1 MRKFDLIVIGS
12 GSGLEVSADVSD
24 AGRTVA
30 IIEEGPFGG
39 TCLNRGCIP
48 SKMLIHCADV
58 MQTVQNAAAFGIH
71 AKVESI
77 DWPFIVRR
85 AFEEV
90 DADAAM
96 IERGNRQ
103 GENIEVYK
111 GHGRFTGPKT
121 MAVTGPGIDDE
132 ELTADTIL
140 IAAGTR
146 PWVPDIPGLDQTP
159 YITSDEALRLPEQ
172 PKKMT
177 IIGGGYI
184 AAELAHFFG
193 ALGTEITIIHRRGL
207 MLREEDTDVSRRFTE
222 VYQRRFNMVL
232 DAQVTGVSHQKG
244 AITVEVTTPGGSQ
257 SITSD
262 TLLMATGRVPNTD
275 ILEVANTGVELNQR
289 GFIDTDEYLQTN
301 VPGIWALGDIVG
313 RYLLKHSANL
323 EASYASNNILDPANL
338 VAVDYHAMPHAVF
351 ASPQVASVGLT
362 EREAE
367 ARGAA
372 YVAASYNYSDT
383 AYGASIEDKDG
394 FVKVLADPE
403 TGEVL
408 GCHII
413 GAEAATLIQE
423 AANVMRGRMGVD
435 AIVQSIYVHP
445 ALPEVVQRAFGAL
458 PV

>member
-24 AGRTVA
+24 AGQSVA

-58 MQTVQNAAAFGIH
+58 MQTIQNAAAFGIQ

-77 DWPFIVRR
+77 DWPFIVKR

-90 DADAAM
+90 DADAAI
-96 IERGNRQ
+96 IEWGNRNA
-103 GENIEVYK
+103 ENVQVFK
-111 GHGRFTGPKT
+111 GRGRFTGPKS
-121 MAVTGPGIDDE
+121 MAIQGYDE
-132 ELTADTIL
+132 EITADTIL

-172 PKKMT
+172 PKRLT

-193 ALGTEITIIHRRGL
+193 ALGTEVNIIHRRDL

-232 DAQVTGVSHQKG
+232 DAKVEGVSHQNG
-244 AITVEVTTPGGSQ
+244 EITVEVTTPDGNP
-257 SITSD
+257 SIKSD

-275 ILEVANTGVELNQR
+275 ILEVAKTGVEVNER
-289 GFIDTDEYLQTN
+289 GYIGTDEYLQTN

-313 RYLLKHSANL
+313 PYLLKHSANL
-323 EASYASNNILDPANL
+323 EASYASNNMLNPDNQ
-338 VAVDYHAMPHAVF
+338 VAVDFHAMPHAVF
-351 ASPQVASVGLT
+351 ASPQVASVGMT
-362 EREAE
+362 EQKAE
-367 ARGAA
+367 GRGAA
-372 YVAASYNYSDT
+372 YVAATYDYSDT

-403 TGEVL
+403 TGEIL

-413 GAEAATLIQE
+413 GTDAATLIQE

-435 AIVQSIYVHP
+435 AILQSIYVHP
-445 ALPEVVQRAFGAL
+445 ALPEVIQRAVGAL

>member
-24 AGRTVA
+24 AGRSVA
-30 IIEEGPFGG
+30 VIEEGPFGG

-71 AKVESI
+71 AKVERI
-77 DWPFIVRR
+77 DWRFIVQR

-103 GENIEVYK
+103 SENIEVFK
-111 GHGRFTGPKT
+111 GRGRFTGPKT
-121 MAVTGPGIDDE
+121 IAVTGPGLDEE

-146 PWVPDIPGLDQTP
+146 PWVPDIPGLDRTP

-172 PKKMT
+172 PRRLT

-193 ALGTEITIIHRRGL
+193 ALGTEVTIIHRRGL
-207 MLREEDTDVSRRFTE
+207 MLREEDEDVSRRFTE
-222 VYQRRFNMVL
+222 VYQRRFNMML
-232 DAQVTGVSHQKG
+232 DSQAAGVSSKNG
-244 AITVEVTTPGGSQ
+244 EIIVEVTTPDGSK
-257 SITSD
+257 SVTSD

-275 ILEVANTGVELNQR
+275 SLEVAKTGVELNQR
-289 GFIDTDEYLQTN
+289 GYIKTDEHLQTN

-313 RYLLKHSANL
+313 RYLLKHNANL
-323 EASYASNNILDPANL
+323 EAAYASNNILDPENQA
-338 VAVDYHAMPHAVF
+338 AVDYHAMPHAVF

-362 EREAE
+362 QQEAE
-367 ARGAA
+367 GRGAA
-372 YVAASYNYSDT
+372 YVAATYAYSDT

-403 TGEVL
+403 TGEIL

-413 GAEAATLIQE
+413 GTDAATLIQE
-423 AANVMRGRMGVD
+423 VANAMRLRLGVD
-435 AIVQSIYVHP
+435 AITQSIYVHP
-445 ALPEVVQRAFGAL
+445 ALPEVLQRAFGQL

>member
-24 AGRTVA
+24 AGQSVA

-58 MQTVQNAAAFGIH
+58 MQTIQNAAAFGIQ

-77 DWPFIVRR
+77 DWPFIVKR

-96 IERGNRQ
+96 IEWGNRNA
-103 GENIEVYK
+103 ENVEVFK
-111 GHGRFTGPKT
+111 GRGRFTGPKS
-121 MAVTGPGIDDE
+121 MAIQGYDE
-132 ELTADTIL
+132 EITADTIL

-172 PKKMT
+172 PKRLT

-193 ALGTEITIIHRRGL
+193 ALGTEVNIIHRRDL

-232 DAQVTGVSHQKG
+232 DAKVEGVSHQNG
-244 AITVEVTTPGGSQ
+244 EITVEVTTPDGNQ
-257 SITSD
+257 SIKSD
-262 TLLMATGRVPNTD
+262 TLSMATGRVPNTD
-275 ILEVANTGVELNQR
+275 ILEVAKTGVEVNER
-289 GFIDTDEYLQTN
+289 GYIGTDEYLQTN

-323 EASYASNNILDPANL
+323 EASYASNNMLNPDNQ

-351 ASPQVASVGLT
+351 ASPQVASVGMT
-362 EREAE
+362 EQEAE
-367 ARGAA
+367 GRGAA
-372 YVAASYNYSDT
+372 YVAATYDYSDT

-403 TGEVL
+403 TGEIL

-413 GAEAATLIQE
+413 GTDAATLIQE

-435 AIVQSIYVHP
+435 AILQSIYVHP
-445 ALPEVVQRAFGAL
+445 ALPEVIQRAVGAL

>member
-24 AGRTVA
+24 AGLSVA

-58 MQTVQNAAAFGIH
+58 MQTIQNAAAFGIQ

-77 DWPFIVRR
+77 DWPFIVKR

-90 DADAAM
+90 DADAAI
-96 IERGNRQ
+96 IEWGNRNA
-103 GENIEVYK
+103 ENVQVFK
-111 GHGRFTGPKT
+111 GRGRFTGPKS
-121 MAVTGPGIDDE
+121 MAIQGYDE
-132 ELTADTIL
+132 EITADTIL

-172 PKKMT
+172 PKRLT

-193 ALGTEITIIHRRGL
+193 ALGTEVNIIHRRDL

-232 DAQVTGVSHQKG
+232 DAKVEGVSHQNG
-244 AITVEVTTPGGSQ
+244 EITVEVTTPDGNP
-257 SITSD
+257 SIKSD

-275 ILEVANTGVELNQR
+275 ILEVAKTGVEVNER
-289 GFIDTDEYLQTN
+289 GYIGTDEYLQTN

-323 EASYASNNILDPANL
+323 EASYASNNMLNPDNQ
-338 VAVDYHAMPHAVF
+338 VAVDFHAMPHAVF
-351 ASPQVASVGLT
+351 ASPQVASEGMT
-362 EREAE
+362 EQKAE
-367 ARGAA
+367 GRGAA
-372 YVAASYNYSDT
+372 YVAATYDYSDT

-403 TGEVL
+403 TGEIL

-413 GAEAATLIQE
+413 GTDAATLIQE

-435 AIVQSIYVHP
+435 AILQSIYVHP
-445 ALPEVVQRAFGAL
+445 ALPEVIQRAVGAL

>member
-24 AGRTVA
+24 AGQSVA
-30 IIEEGPFGG
+30 IVEEGPFGG

-58 MQTVQNAAAFGIH
+58 MQTIQNAAAFGIQ

-77 DWPFIVRR
+77 GWQFIVNR

-96 IERGNRQ
+96 IERGNRNA
-103 GENIEVYK
+103 ENVEVFK
-111 GHGRFTGPKT
+111 GRGRFTGPKS
-121 MAVTGPGIDDE
+121 MAVQGYDE
-132 ELTADTIL
+132 EITADTIL

-172 PKKMT
+172 PKRLT
-177 IIGGGYI
+177 VIGGGYI

-193 ALGTEITIIHRRGL
+193 ALGTEVTIIHRRDL

-232 DAQVTGVSHQKG
+232 DAKVEGVSHQNG
-244 AITVEVTTPGGSQ
+244 EITVEVTTPDGAQ
-257 SITSD
+257 TIKSD

-275 ILEVANTGVELNQR
+275 ILEVAKTGVEVNDR
-289 GFIDTDEYLQTN
+289 GYIGTDEYLQTN

-313 RYLLKHSANL
+313 RYLLKHSSNL
-323 EASYASNNILDPANL
+323 EASYASNKMLNPENQ

-351 ASPQVASVGLT
+351 ASPQVASVGMT
-362 EREAE
+362 EQEAE
-367 ARGAA
+367 G
-372 YVAASYNYSDT
+372 
-383 AYGASIEDKDG
+383 
-394 FVKVLADPE
+394 
-403 TGEVL
+403 
-408 GCHII
+408 
-413 GAEAATLIQE
+413 
-423 AANVMRGRMGVD
+423 RGRPTSPPPMTTRTR
-435 AIVQSIYVHP
+435 P
-445 ALPEVVQRAFGAL
+445 TALRSKTKTAS
-458 PV
+458 

>member
-24 AGRTVA
+24 AGQSVA

-58 MQTVQNAAAFGIH
+58 MQTIQNAAAFGIQ

-77 DWPFIVRR
+77 DWPFIVKR

-96 IERGNRQ
+96 IERGNRNA
-103 GENIEVYK
+103 ENVEVFK
-111 GHGRFTGPKT
+111 GRGRFTGPKS
-121 MAVTGPGIDDE
+121 MAIQGYDE
-132 ELTADTIL
+132 EITADTIL

-172 PKKMT
+172 PKRLT
-177 IIGGGYI
+177 IIGDGYI

-193 ALGTEITIIHRRGL
+193 ALGTEVNIIHRRDL

-232 DAQVTGVSHQKG
+232 DAKVEGVSHQNG
-244 AITVEVTTPGGSQ
+244 EITVEVTTPDGNP
-257 SITSD
+257 SIKSD

-275 ILEVANTGVELNQR
+275 ILEVAKTGVEVNER
-289 GFIDTDEYLQTN
+289 GYIGTDEYLQTN

-323 EASYASNNILDPANL
+323 EASYASNNMLNPDNQ

-351 ASPQVASVGLT
+351 ASPQVASVGMT
-362 EREAE
+362 EQEAE
-367 ARGAA
+367 GRGAA
-372 YVAASYNYSDT
+372 YVAATYDYSDT

-403 TGEVL
+403 TGEIL

-413 GAEAATLIQE
+413 GTDAATLIQE

-435 AIVQSIYVHP
+435 AILQSIYVHP
-445 ALPEVVQRAFGAL
+445 ALPEVIQRAVGAL

>member
-24 AGRTVA
+24 AGRSVA

-77 DWPFIVRR
+77 DWPFIVNR

-103 GENIEVYK
+103 SENIEVFK
-111 GHGRFTGPKT
+111 GRGRFTGPKT
-121 MAVTGPGIDDE
+121 MVVDIPGAGEE

-146 PWVPDIPGLDQTP
+146 PWVPEIPGLDQTR
-159 YITSDEALRLPEQ
+159 YVTSDEALRLPEQ
-172 PKKMT
+172 PKKLT

-193 ALGTEITIIHRRGL
+193 ALGTEVTIIHRRGL

-232 DAQVTGVSHQKG
+232 DAQVAGVSSQAG
-244 AITVEVTTPGGSQ
+244 EITVDVTTKAGKQ

-275 ILEVANTGVELNQR
+275 ILEVANAGVELDQR
-289 GFIDTDEYLQTN
+289 GYIETDEYLQTN

-323 EASYASNNILDPANL
+323 EAAYASNNILEPEHQA
-338 VAVDYHAMPHAVF
+338 AVDYHAMPHAVF
-351 ASPQVASVGLT
+351 ASPQVASVGMT
-362 EREAE
+362 QQEAE

-372 YVAASYNYSDT
+372 YVTATYDYSDT

-403 TGEVL
+403 SGEIL

-413 GAEAATLIQE
+413 GTDAATLIQE
-423 AANVMRGRMGVD
+423 AANVMRVRGGVD
-435 AIVQSIYVHP
+435 AITQSIYVHP
-445 ALPEVVQRAFGAL
+445 ALPEVMQRAVGQL

>member
-24 AGRTVA
+24 AGQSVA

-58 MQTVQNAAAFGIH
+58 MQTIQNAAAFGIQ

-77 DWPFIVRR
+77 DWPFIVKR

-96 IERGNRQ
+96 IEWGNRNA
-103 GENIEVYK
+103 ENVEVFK
-111 GHGRFTGPKT
+111 GRGRFTGPKS
-121 MAVTGPGIDDE
+121 MAIQGYDE
-132 ELTADTIL
+132 EITADTIL

-172 PKKMT
+172 PKRLT

-193 ALGTEITIIHRRGL
+193 ALGTEVNIIHRRDL

-232 DAQVTGVSHQKG
+232 DAKVEGVSHQNG
-244 AITVEVTTPGGSQ
+244 EITVEVTTPDGNQ
-257 SITSD
+257 SIKSD

-275 ILEVANTGVELNQR
+275 ILEVAKTGVEVNER
-289 GFIDTDEYLQTN
+289 GYIGTDEYLQTN

-323 EASYASNNILDPANL
+323 EASYASNNMLNPDNQ

-351 ASPQVASVGLT
+351 ASPQVASVGMT
-362 EREAE
+362 EQEAE
-367 ARGAA
+367 GRGAA
-372 YVAASYNYSDT
+372 YVAATYDYSDT

-403 TGEVL
+403 TGEIL

-413 GAEAATLIQE
+413 GTDAATLIQE

-435 AIVQSIYVHP
+435 AILQSIYVHP
-445 ALPEVVQRAFGAL
+445 ALPEVIQRAVGAL

>member
-24 AGRTVA
+24 AGRSVA
-30 IIEEGPFGG
+30 VIEEGPFGG

-71 AKVESI
+71 AKVERI
-77 DWPFIVRR
+77 DWRFIVQR

-103 GENIEVYK
+103 SENIEVFK
-111 GHGRFTGPKT
+111 GRGRFTGPKII
-121 MAVTGPGIDDE
+121 AVTGPGLDEE

-146 PWVPDIPGLDQTP
+146 PWVPDIPGLDRTP

-172 PKKMT
+172 PRRLT

-193 ALGTEITIIHRRGL
+193 ALGTEVTIIHRRGL
-207 MLREEDTDVSRRFTE
+207 MLREEDEDVSRRFTE
-222 VYQRRFNMVL
+222 VYQRRFNMML
-232 DAQVTGVSHQKG
+232 DSQAAGVSSKNG
-244 AITVEVTTPGGSQ
+244 EIIVEVTTPDGSK
-257 SITSD
+257 SIASD

-275 ILEVANTGVELNQR
+275 SLEVAKTGVELNQR
-289 GFIDTDEYLQTN
+289 GYIKTDEHLQTN

-313 RYLLKHSANL
+313 RYLLKHNANL
-323 EASYASNNILDPANL
+323 EAAYASNNILHPENQA
-338 VAVDYHAMPHAVF
+338 AVDYHAMPHAVF

-362 EREAE
+362 QQEAE
-367 ARGAA
+367 GRGAA
-372 YVAASYNYSDT
+372 YVAATYAYSDT

-403 TGEVL
+403 TGEIL

-413 GAEAATLIQE
+413 GTDAATLIQE
-423 AANVMRGRMGVD
+423 VANAMRLRLGVD
-435 AIVQSIYVHP
+435 AITQSIYVHP
-445 ALPEVVQRAFGAL
+445 ALPEVLQRAFGQL

>member
-24 AGRTVA
+24 AGQSVA
-30 IIEEGPFGG
+30 IVEEGPFGG

-58 MQTVQNAAAFGIH
+58 MQTIQNAAAFGIQ

-77 DWPFIVRR
+77 GWQFIVNR

-96 IERGNRQ
+96 IERGNRNA
-103 GENIEVYK
+103 ENVEVFK
-111 GHGRFTGPKT
+111 GRGRFTGPKS
-121 MAVTGPGIDDE
+121 MAVQGYDE
-132 ELTADTIL
+132 EITADTIL

-172 PKKMT
+172 PKRLT
-177 IIGGGYI
+177 VIGGGYI

-193 ALGTEITIIHRRGL
+193 ALGTEVTIIHRRDL

-232 DAQVTGVSHQKG
+232 DAKVEGVSHQNG
-244 AITVEVTTPGGSQ
+244 EITVEVTTPDGAQ
-257 SITSD
+257 TIKSD

-275 ILEVANTGVELNQR
+275 ILEVAKTGVEVNDR
-289 GFIDTDEYLQTN
+289 GYIGTDEYLQTN

-323 EASYASNNILDPANL
+323 EASYASNKMLNPENQ

-351 ASPQVASVGLT
+351 ASPQVASVGMT
-362 EREAE
+362 EQEAE
-367 ARGAA
+367 GRGAS
-372 YVAASYNYSDT
+372 YVAATYDYSDT

-403 TGEVL
+403 TGEIL

-413 GAEAATLIQE
+413 GANAAKI
-423 AANVMRGRMGVD
+423 GRAHV
-435 AIVQSIYVHP
+435 
-445 ALPEVVQRAFGAL
+445 
-458 PV
+458 